1 MSQIMEI
8 AETVV
13 AKLVPGAQIE
23 GGPSN
28 SSKRQDNNR
37 FQIMANVI
45 WQELAHAIMDDI
57 GGTVFA
63 AGRPDDFRKVRSN
76 LS

>member
-1 MSQIMEI
+1 MEI

-13 AKLVPGAQIE
+13 AKLVPGAQTE
-23 GGPSN
+23 GGSSN
-28 SSKRQDNNR
+28 SSKRQDNNG

-45 WQELAHAIMDDI
+45 WQELAHAIMDEI

-63 AGRPDDFRKVRSN
+63 AGRPDDFRKVRST